1 MLCPTDV
8 FTADH
13 ITLYSCRMINR
24 NVIKE
29 LYSKYSKPPR
39 SIDELDFAALS
50 DCVGELHGIRIDVV
64 SNTVA
69 FGSLPADSPF
79 ASVPLT
85 HIHGIVAFDD
95 WVAVVLRSAI
105 LFLCRREPKVSVDI
119 KAVRRPL
126 FGRW

>member
-1 MLCPTDV
+1 
-8 FTADH
+8 
-13 ITLYSCRMINR
+13 MINR

-39 SIDELDFAALS
+39 YVDELDLVTLTE
-50 DCVGELHGIRIDVV
+50 CVGELHRVRIDVV
-64 SNTVA
+64 SNTVT

-79 ASVPLT
+79 ASVPLA

-105 LFLCRREPKVSVDI
+105 LFLSRRELKVSVDI
-119 KAVRRPL
+119 KTVRRPL
-126 FGRW
+126 LGRW